1 LGFWIGFEWGNP
13 KSKKIQTKKIFPK
26 TQKISKK
33 SKPQKNPKIHNSNPN
48 PKPDFF
54 LDFLNSKFS

>member
-33 SKPQKNPKIHNSNPN
+33 SIIKTPKKYNNPKKTIIQTQIQNQI
-48 PKPDFF
+48 FF
-54 LDFLNSKFS
+54 WIF